1 MQPGLRRK
9 APGDAHFHLLSPAS
23 ARFAE
28 KLAALTHDARRCVLI
43 KPGFDARPALRAL
56 AQVLAEE
63 HPHAFSLHDNTL
75 ICLKGEASISLEDC
89 EVSWEVLSVSS
100 IYGAIKNIPFELQA
114 WALLCLCI
122 EQDLAVIQAPA
133 GTLGLLAVCTPS
145 HWAPE
150 TKIGLSFAHVH
161 APVADNTL
169 LIKAAEGLMKL
180 VTGADAWERFVWT
193 ITPSARYDAH
203 PARHPGRVW
212 PKAQGRAFA
221 EQCFLRW
228 ERQSFIPLP
237 HTAQAVFGIHIRIAP
252 LLIAVDQA
260 DTLST
265 LHLSLQSMSDAV
277 LEYRG
282 LSQVRDALLQ
292 GLAHSLATS

>member
-9 APGDAHFHLLSPAS
+9 AATDAHFHLLGPQSP
-23 ARFAE
+23 RFAE
-28 KLAALTHDARRCVLI
+28 KLAALTHDAKRCVLI
-43 KPGFDARPALRAL
+43 EPGFDALPALRAF
-56 AQVLAEE
+56 AHVLAKE
-63 HPHAFSLHDNTL
+63 HPQAFTLHDNTL
-75 ICLKGEASISLEDC
+75 VCLEGGVNVFLKNG
-89 EVSWEVLSVSS
+89 EVSWRVLSVSS
-100 IYGAIKNIPFELQA
+100 ICNAIKNIPFELQA
-114 WALLCLCI
+114 WALLSLCV

-133 GTLGLLAVCTPS
+133 GTLGLIAVCTPS

-150 TKIGLSFAHVH
+150 TKIGLPFAQVH
-161 APVADNTL
+161 APVADSAL

-193 ITPSARYDAH
+193 ITPSALYDAH

-212 PKAQGRAFA
+212 PKVQGRAFA

-260 DTLST
+260 DTIST
-265 LHLSLQSMSDAV
+265 LYLSLQSMSDAV

-282 LSQVRDALLQ
+282 LLPVRDALL
-292 GLAHSLATS
+292 HSLATS